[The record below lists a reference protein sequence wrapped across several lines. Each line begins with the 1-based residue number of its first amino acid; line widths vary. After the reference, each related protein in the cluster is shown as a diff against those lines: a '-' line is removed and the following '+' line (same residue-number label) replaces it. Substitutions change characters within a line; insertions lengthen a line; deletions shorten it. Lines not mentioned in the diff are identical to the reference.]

1 MVTLGR
7 TYETM
12 FGDLKYR
19 NYFEY
24 NAYEGV
30 DIKMDLKQTGKKG
43 VMGWNAACKRR
54 YTQQTKHVRSN
65 SSNG

>member
-12 FGDLKYR
+12 FGDLKYG

-24 NAYEGV
+24 NAYEGD
-30 DIKMDLKQTGKKG
+30 DIKIDLKQTGRKG
-43 VMGWNAACKRR
+43 AMGWNAVCKRR
-54 YTQQTKHVRSN
+54 YTQQTKYVRPN